1 MDWDVMRKLYLALTG
16 VFNNIINFFAN
27 IGKELG
33 W

>member
-1 MDWDVMRKLYLALTG
+1 MDWEVIRRVYLALTG

-27 IGKELG
+27 IGKGLD

>member
-1 MDWDVMRKLYLALTG
+1 MDWDVMRKVYLSLSG
-16 VFNNIINFFAN
+16 FFNNIINFFVN